1 MQLNELNPE
10 KITEAYSEVILTTE
24 ESETAIMWQK
34 RAKQSDLYH
43 KACRIAVDKGKGP
56 PQRPSGSK
64 AELDKIELTA
74 EESGMA
80 LMRARQKK
88 AAIIKQQEWAAKIS
102 APITYNEPTISSL
115 KSAYTNRKDQYGNP
129 FILDSYSEPV
139 FDKLAKYFT
148 KSKDSELNP
157 DKGIMLAGP
166 VGCGKTEM
174 MDFFKYNFYDSFIV
188 VSCRDLT
195 YSYSKLGDEA
205 IKRYNGL
212 IPFVDV
218 HLSYGQNKVGV
229 CFDDMGTEDDRKN
242 YGNESNVMA
251 DVMLNRYDNK
261 RNLIRK
267 THVTTNLTTDE
278 MESRYGSRVRSRMRE
293 MFNLVVFDPIASD
306 RRR

>member
-1 MQLNELNPE
+1 MQLNELNPG
-10 KITEAYSEVILTTE
+10 KITEAYSEVILTDE
-24 ESETAIMWQK
+24 EAAKAIYHQK
-34 RAKQSDLYH
+34 YAKQALLYH
-43 KACRIAVDKGKGP
+43 KEC
-56 PQRPSGSK
+56 SK
-64 AELDKIELTA
+64 AIEYGTEMPQKLLDAEIDKVELTA

-88 AAIIKQQEWAAKIS
+88 AAIIKQQQWAAKIS
-102 APITYNEPTISSL
+102 APITYTEPTIESL
-115 KSAYTNRKDQYGNP
+115 KAAYLNRKDQYGNR
-129 FILDSYSEPV
+129 FILDGYSEPV

-148 KSKDSELNP
+148 KAADSVLNP

-166 VGCGKTEM
+166 VGCGKTEI

-261 RNLIRK
+261 RNLLRK
-267 THVTTNLTTDE
+267 THITTNLTTDE
-278 MESRYGSRVRSRMRE
+278 MEARYGSRVRSRMRE
-293 MFNLVVFDPIASD
+293 MFNLVVFDPIAQD
-306 RRR
+306 RRK

>member
-1 MQLNELNPE
+1 MQLNELNKE
-10 KITEAYSEVILTTE
+10 KITEAYSEVILTVE
-24 ESETAIMWQK
+24 ESDTAIMWQK
-34 RAKQSDLYH
+34 RAKQSELYH
-43 KACRIAVDKGKGP
+43 KECRKAIEAGIDAPERPIGS
-56 PQRPSGSK
+56 PQ
-64 AELDKIELTA
+64 ELDKIELTA

-88 AAIIKQQEWAAKIS
+88 AATIKQQQWAARIC
-102 APITYNEPTISSL
+102 APVTYSEPTIETL
-115 KSAYTNRKDQYGNP
+115 RAAYLSKKDQYGKS

-139 FDKLAKYFT
+139 FNKLARYFT
-148 KSKDSELNP
+148 KDKNSELNP

-166 VGCGKTEM
+166 VGCGKTEI
-174 MDFFKYNFYDSFIV
+174 MDFFKYNFHDSFIV

-218 HLSYGQNKVGV
+218 HLTYGQNKVGV

-267 THVTTNLTTDE
+267 THITTNLTTDE
-278 MESRYGSRVRSRMRE
+278 MEQRYGSRVRSRMRE
-293 MFNLVVFDPIASD
+293 MFNLVVFDPIAQD

>member
-10 KITEAYSEVILTTE
+10 KITEAYSEIVLTE
-24 ESETAIMWQK
+24 EETSRAIFFL
-34 RAKQSDLYH
+34 RTTKQNELYH
-43 KACRIAVDKGKGP
+43 KECRIAIDKGLEIPEKP
-56 PQRPSGSK
+56 KPEK
-64 AELDKIELTA
+64 LHEVELNPKDIAMT
-74 EESGMA
+74 
-80 LMRARQKK
+80 LMRVRQGK
-88 AAIIKQQEWAAKIS
+88 AAVIKQQEWAARIS
-102 APITYNEPTISSL
+102 APITYKEPTIESL
-115 KSAYTNRKDQYGNP
+115 KAAYLNRKDQYGNP
-129 FILDSYSEPV
+129 FILDAYSEPV
-139 FDKLAKYFT
+139 FIKLAKYFT
-148 KSKDSELNP
+148 KAKDSELNP

-166 VGCGKTEM
+166 VGCGKTEIM
-174 MDFFKYNFYDSFIV
+174 HFFKYNFYDSFIV

-267 THVTTNLTTDE
+267 THLTTNLTTDE
-278 MESRYGSRVRSRMRE
+278 MEHRYGSRVRSRMRE
-293 MFNLVVFDPIASD
+293 MFNLVVFDPIAQD

>member
-1 MQLNELNPE
+1 MQLNELNLE
-10 KITEAYSEVILTTE
+10 KITEAYSEVILTSEETE
-24 ESETAIMWQK
+24 AAILSQK
-34 RAKQSDLYH
+34 RTKQSDLYH
-43 KACRIAVDKGKGP
+43 KACRKAADAGEEFP
-56 PQRPSGSK
+56 ARPSGEQ
-64 AELDKIELTA
+64 AEIEKVELTP

-88 AAIIKQQEWAAKIS
+88 AAIIKQQQWAARIT
-102 APITYNEPTISSL
+102 APIEYKEPTILSL
-115 KSAYTNRKDQYGNP
+115 KAAYLSRKDQYGNP
-129 FILDSYSEPV
+129 FILDGDSEPV

-148 KSKDSELNP
+148 KDKTSDLNP

-166 VGCGKTEM
+166 VGCGKTEI
-174 MDFFKYNFYDSFIV
+174 MDFFKYNFYDSFII

-212 IPFVDV
+212 IPFADV

-242 YGNESNVMA
+242 YGNASNVMA

-261 RNLIRK
+261 RNLVRK
-267 THVTTNLTTDE
+267 THITTNLTASE
-278 MESRYGSRVRSRMRE
+278 MEDRYGSRVRSRMRE
-293 MFNLVVFDPIASD
+293 MFNLVVFDPIAKD

>member
-1 MQLNELNPE
+1 MQLNELNKE
-10 KITEAYSEVILTTE
+10 KITEAYSEVILTQE
-24 ESETAIMWQK
+24 ESDATILLQK
-34 RAKQSDLYH
+34 SAKQSQLYH
-43 KACRIAVDKGKGP
+43 EACRKASEVGENHPI
-56 PQRPSGSK
+56 RPSNSK
-64 AELDKIELTA
+64 EELDKVELSA

-88 AAIIKQQEWAAKIS
+88 AGIMRQQQWAERIM
-102 APITYNEPTISSL
+102 APITYKEPTIESL
-115 KSAYTNRKDQYGNP
+115 REAYLNRLDQYGKP
-129 FILDSYSEPV
+129 FILDVHSEPV
-139 FDKLAKYFT
+139 FNKLAKYFT
-148 KSKDSELNP
+148 KSKDCELNLE
-157 DKGIMLAGP
+157 KGIMLAGP
-166 VGCGKTEM
+166 VGCGKTEI

-267 THVTTNLTTDE
+267 THITTNLTTDE
-278 MESRYGSRVRSRMRE
+278 MEDRYGTRVKSRMHE
-293 MFNLVVFDPIASD
+293 MFNLIMFHSFATD
-306 RRR
+306 RRK

>member
-10 KITEAYSEVILTTE
+10 KITEAYSEVILTPE
-24 ESETAIMWQK
+24 ESERAIYFQK
-34 RAKQSDLYH
+34 HAKMADLYH
-43 KACRIAVDKGKGP
+43 KECRKATEAGSELP
-56 PQRPSGSK
+56 PKPDSSK
-64 AELDKIELTA
+64 EGVDKIELTA

-80 LMRARQKK
+80 LMRARQQKHG
-88 AAIIKQQEWAAKIS
+88 IIKQQQWAARITT
-102 APITYNEPTISSL
+102 PITYKEPTIESL
-115 KSAYTNRKDQYGNP
+115 KAAYLSRKDQYGSP
-129 FILDSYSEPV
+129 FILDNYSEPV

-148 KSKDSELNP
+148 KAKDNELNP

-166 VGCGKTEM
+166 VGCGKTEI

-188 VSCRDLT
+188 VSCRELT
-195 YSYSKLGDEA
+195 YSYSKMGDEA

-267 THVTTNLTTDE
+267 THITTNLTTDE
-278 MESRYGSRVRSRMRE
+278 MEQRYGSRVRSRMRE
-293 MFNLVVFDPIASD
+293 MFNLVVFDPIAAD

>member
-1 MQLNELNPE
+1 MQLNELNPG
-10 KITEAYSEVILTTE
+10 KITEAYSEIILTAA
-24 ESETAIMWQK
+24 ESEMAITWQK
-34 RAKQSDLYH
+34 RAKQSELYH
-43 KACRIAVDKGKGP
+43 KECRKAIDAGENSP
-56 PQRPSGSK
+56 PRPSGSK
-64 AELDKIELTA
+64 EELDKVELSP

-88 AAIIKQQEWAAKIS
+88 AAEIKQQQWAAKIS
-102 APITYNEPTISSL
+102 QPITYTYPTIESL
-115 KSAYTNRKDQYGNP
+115 RESYLKRKDQYGNP
-129 FILDSYSEPV
+129 FILDAYSEPV
-139 FDKLAKYFT
+139 FNKLAMYFT
-148 KSKDSELNP
+148 KYKDSDLNP

-166 VGCGKTEM
+166 VGCGKTEI

-267 THVTTNLTTDE
+267 THITTNLTTDE
-278 MESRYGSRVRSRMRE
+278 MEQRYGSRVRSRMRE
-293 MFNLVVFDPIASD
+293 MFNLVTFDPIAAD
-306 RRR
+306 RRK

>member
-115 KSAYTNRKDQYGNP
+115 KSAYSNRKDQYGNP

-148 KSKDSELNP
+148 K
-157 DKGIMLAGP
+157 
-166 VGCGKTEM
+166 
-174 MDFFKYNFYDSFIV
+174 
-188 VSCRDLT
+188 
-195 YSYSKLGDEA
+195 
-205 IKRYNGL
+205 
-212 IPFVDV
+212 
-218 HLSYGQNKVGV
+218 
-229 CFDDMGTEDDRKN
+229 
-242 YGNESNVMA
+242 
-251 DVMLNRYDNK
+251 
-261 RNLIRK
+261 
-267 THVTTNLTTDE
+267 
-278 MESRYGSRVRSRMRE
+278 
-293 MFNLVVFDPIASD
+293 
-306 RRR
+306 

>member
-1 MQLNELNPE
+1 MQLNELNKE
-10 KITEAYSEVILTTE
+10 KITDAYSEVILTAE
-24 ESETAIMWQK
+24 ESETAIYYQK
-34 RAKQSDLYH
+34 YAKLVDLYH
-43 KACRIAVDKGKGP
+43 KECRKAMESNSEI
-56 PQRPSGSK
+56 PQKPDSSK
-64 AELDKIELTA
+64 VGVDKIELTA

-88 AAIIKQQEWAAKIS
+88 AATIKQQQWAAKIC
-102 APITYNEPTISSL
+102 APVTYSEPTIESL
-115 KSAYTNRKDQYGNP
+115 KSAYLNRKDQYGNP

-148 KSKDSELNP
+148 KDKDSELNP

-166 VGCGKTEM
+166 VGCGKTEI
-174 MDFFKYNFYDSFIV
+174 MDFFKYNFHDSFIV

-218 HLSYGQNKVGV
+218 HLTYGQNKVGV

-267 THVTTNLTTDE
+267 THITTNLTTDE
-278 MESRYGSRVRSRMRE
+278 MEQRYGSRVRSRMRE
-293 MFNLVVFDPIASD
+293 MFNLVVFDPIAKD

>member
-10 KITEAYSEVILTTE
+10 KITEAYSEVILTPEETE
-24 ESETAIMWQK
+24 KAIYYQK
-34 RAKQSDLYH
+34 YTKQSILYLKECR
-43 KACRIAVDKGKGP
+43 KASEEGVEHPAKPDVSKEGVDKV
-56 PQRPSGSK
+56 
-64 AELDKIELTA
+64 ELTA

-88 AAIIKQQEWAAKIS
+88 AADIKHQQWAAKIC
-102 APITYNEPTISSL
+102 APITYTEPTIELL
-115 KSAYTNRKDQYGNP
+115 KSLYLSRKDQYGNK
-129 FILDSYSEPV
+129 FILDNYSEPV

-148 KSKDSELNP
+148 KSKDCELNP

-166 VGCGKTEM
+166 VGCGKTEI

-267 THVTTNLTTDE
+267 THITTNLTTDE
-278 MESRYGSRVRSRMRE
+278 MEARYGSRVRSRMRE
-293 MFNLVVFDPIASD
+293 MFNLVVFDPISAD
-306 RRR
+306 RRK

>member
-10 KITEAYSEVILTTE
+10 KITEAYSEVILTDE
-24 ESETAIMWQK
+24 EAAKAIHHQK
-34 RAKQSDLYH
+34 YAKQALLYH
-43 KACRIAVDKGKGP
+43 KEC
-56 PQRPSGSK
+56 SK
-64 AELDKIELTA
+64 AIEYGTDMPQKPLDADIDKVELTA

-88 AAIIKQQEWAAKIS
+88 AAVIKQQQWAARIC
-102 APITYNEPTISSL
+102 APITYNEPTIESL
-115 KSAYTNRKDQYGNP
+115 KAAYLKRKDQAGIP
-129 FILDSYSEPV
+129 FILDGYSEPV

-148 KSKDSELNP
+148 KAADSQLNP

-166 VGCGKTEM
+166 VGCGKTEI

-267 THVTTNLTTDE
+267 THITTNLTTDE
-278 MESRYGSRVRSRMRE
+278 MEARYGSRVRSRMRE
-293 MFNLVVFDPIASD
+293 MFNLVVFDPIAAD
-306 RRR
+306 RRK